1 MFYWSFTSIVRFFWP
16 TTIVN
21 PDYAYGCTGATSKK
35 LDRNFRK
42 LTYGGLL
49 CIGVMRYNIQIQQQ
63 AQSSTTHMPFC
74 RTALLLSVEV
84 SAAAV
89 CRSKHNAIS
98 SAAVAAVRHKHR
110 QQYIARSSHRYAT
123 PVTAAPPSSWLSL
136 SFSFQ
141 LSLSYRI
148 VLRDRRGRQ
157 VR

>member
-1 MFYWSFTSIVRFFWP
+1 
-16 TTIVN
+16 
-21 PDYAYGCTGATSKK
+21 
-35 LDRNFRK
+35 
-42 LTYGGLL
+42 
-49 CIGVMRYNIQIQQQ
+49 MRYNIQIQQQ

-157 VR
+157 VRWQSTWDHTDWRPHNTITRRLPTAAAADVYNV